1 VWSTTA
7 RAEPLRASPSS
18 TLAITLS
25 GVLSVVLGL
34 YPTTL
39 LVAAQFGALPYG
51 GP

>member
-1 VWSTTA
+1 
-7 RAEPLRASPSS
+7 
-18 TLAITLS
+18 
-25 GVLSVVLGL
+25 VLSVLLGL